1 MVSTAARPG
10 TGRPSVDLSPSR
22 SLSPVRHTE
31 SLWYDTLPD
40 ELRVGSSPL
49 DGSIHCDAVIV
60 GAGLT
65 GLWTAFYLLEREPDL
80 DLVVIDRA
88 GVGTGASGR
97 NGGWCST
104 LLPMSL
110 DRMARQHGRAAARR
124 MQIGMHDTLDEIER
138 VITTHGIDAG
148 FQDRKSTRLNS
159 SHSQQSRMPSSA

>member
-1 MVSTAARPG
+1 MG
-10 TGRPSVDLSPSR
+10 
-22 SLSPVRHTE
+22 HTE

-40 ELRVGSSPL
+40 DLRVDSVPL
-49 DGSIHCDAVIV
+49 DGSIRCDAVIV

-65 GLWTAFYLLEREPDL
+65 GLWTAYYLLEREPDL

-110 DRMARQHGRAAARR
+110 DRMARDHGRAAARR
-124 MQIGMHDTLDEIER
+124 MQIAMHDTLDEIER
-138 VITTHGIDAG
+138 VVTSHGIDAG
-148 FQDRKSTRLNS
+148 FQRGGSLTAARSAPQERRIAHEL
-159 SHSQQSRMPSSA
+159 SRYREFGFG